1 MCAAA
6 LLHVV
11 CRVCV
16 ALQAPALGGP
26 TPRFWPVEECE
37 RLLDIAE
44 ASLCKS
50 IQDLKLRYPTWC
62 GRPHKAGNP
71 NRHGIPPG
79 IVPRCVRAS
88 MT

>member
-1 MCAAA
+1 MRAAA

-16 ALQAPALGGP
+16 ALQAPALEGP
-26 TPRFWPVEECE
+26 TPRFWRVAECE

-44 ASLCKS
+44 ASLRKS

-62 GRPHKAGNP
+62 GRPHKAGYP
-71 NRHGIPPG
+71 NRHGIPLG
-79 IVPRCVRAS
+79 IVPRCVRAFR
-88 MT
+88 T